1 MKKTIALLL
10 ALLLALSALLATAE
24 PEQELILGD
33 AGIEI
38 PEDESEGGIELEDEA
53 VAQEALMP
61 DELELDLP
69 EISDLLSNDL
79 TLSVDGLEVAADSA
93 AFAANDSADFEIEDG
108 VLVKYKG
115 AGGDVVIPGGVTS
128 IGKYAFFDC
137 QSLTKVIIPTGVTSI
152 GDCAFQCCPNLATV
166 SIPNTVVELRPGAF
180 SRTGLTSV
188 TVPGSVKSI
197 GGMAFRDCNEL
208 AEVTLEDGVTLIEY
222 WAFKDCP
229 KLQTVTIP
237 ASVTEMGR
245 DPFEGCPAT
254 MIIRG
259 TRNSGAQR
267 YADEYDYNFW
277 PLGEAMPEFEEIG
290 VTDGFTYRVHS
301 DGTATISKC
310 SLTGEVAIPASIDGH
325 KVVSLRSE
333 LFFSNDSITGVTVPA
348 TVSYFGTDPSD
359 NDWDF
364 VFSYCRDLQ
373 YINVESGNPTFCS
386 VDGVLYSKDKSRLI
400 NYPCAR
406 AGSSY
411 VVPDS
416 VTRLC
421 CTSFAAVENLQT
433 LYLGSKEAIWMGYT
447 FAYDGGLTVYYLKGG
462 RTEYKAESAISAGS
476 SHDADPDFWPT
487 YTGYEGD
494 AFYLDGQGEMHALV
508 TDAAVAATCTEA
520 GKTEGR
526 HCSICNKVF
535 KAQQQIPATGHTVVT
550 DPAVKAICTEAGKT
564 KGSHCSICGK
574 VIEAQKTI
582 PATGHTPV
590 IDPAVPATYTQTG
603 LTEGSHCAVCGEVL
617 VKQQV
622 VPKLTPTATPKPV
635 VSASPTARVTATPT
649 AKPTAEVTA
658 TPTAKPTAKVT
669 ATPTAKPT
677 ASPTA
682 DPTRVTLNK
691 TKATLVA
698 GAKLTLKAKLTPA
711 KAKTTLTWSS
721 SNKKVA
727 TVTQKGEVK
736 AIGEGTAVI
745 TVKTVGG
752 KKATCKITVPKAP
765 TKVTLSKTK
774 AMLVVGAKLTL
785 KAKLAPVKAK
795 TTLTWSSSNKK
806 VAMVSKNGVVKALK
820 AGTATITVRTANGK
834 KATCK
839 VTVPAAPTKVAFA
852 KKSYSVKAGKKITLK
867 TKLTPAKAKTTLTW
881 SSSNKKIATVTQKG
895 VVKGIRKGTVTITVK
910 TANGKKATV
919 KVTVK

>member
-1 MKKTIALLL
+1 MPNKYAKIALYWKMKIRHTKLRRDDTTMKKTIALLL

-33 AGIEI
+33 TGIEI

-93 AFAANDSADFEIEDG
+93 ALAANDSADFEIEDG
-108 VLVKYKG
+108 VLVKYNG

-128 IGKYAFFDC
+128 IGKSAFYGC

-166 SIPNTVVELRPGAF
+166 SIPNTVVELQPAAF
-180 SRTGLTSV
+180 SYTGLTSV

-197 GGMAFRDCNEL
+197 GREAFRNCNEL
-208 AEVTLEDGVTLIEY
+208 TEVTLEDGVTQIGAR
-222 WAFKDCP
+222 AFKDCS

-237 ASVTEMGR
+237 ASVTEMDY
-245 DPFEGCPAT
+245 DPFDGCPAT

-259 TRNSGAQR
+259 TRDSLAQR
-267 YADEYDYNFW
+267 YADGCDYRFW

-290 VTDGFTYRVHS
+290 EADGFTYKVHS
-301 DGTATISKC
+301 DGTATIIRC
-310 SLTGEVAIPASIDGH
+310 SLTGEVVIPGSIDGH
-325 KVVSLRSE
+325 KVVNLRSE
-333 LFFSNDSITGVTVPA
+333 LFYSNSSITGVTVPA

-359 NDWDF
+359 NDWDY

-386 VDGVLYSKDKSRLI
+386 VDGVLYNKDKSKLI

-416 VTRLC
+416 VTMLC

-433 LYLGSKEAIWMGYT
+433 LYLGSREATWMGYT
-447 FAYDGGLTVYYLKGG
+447 FWGDGPLTVYYLKGG
-462 RTEYKAESAISAGS
+462 RTENKAKSAISAGS

-526 HCSICNKVF
+526 HCSIC
-535 KAQQQIPATGHTVVT
+535 
-550 DPAVKAICTEAGKT
+550 
-564 KGSHCSICGK
+564 GK
-574 VIEAQKTI
+574 VIEAQQTI
-582 PATGHTPV
+582 PTTGHTPA

-635 VSASPTARVTATPT
+635 VSAT
-649 AKPTAEVTA
+649 
-658 TPTAKPTAKVT
+658 
-669 ATPTAKPT
+669 PT

-711 KAKTTLTWSS
+711 KAKTALTWSS

-736 AIGEGTAVI
+736 AIGEGTATI
-745 TVKTVGG
+745 TVK
-752 KKATCKITVPKAP
+752 
-765 TKVTLSKTK
+765 
-774 AMLVVGAKLTL
+774 
-785 KAKLAPVKAK
+785 
-795 TTLTWSSSNKK
+795 
-806 VAMVSKNGVVKALK
+806 
-820 AGTATITVRTANGK
+820 TANGK

-839 VTVPAAPTKVAFA
+839 VTVPKAPTKVAFA

>member
-1 MKKTIALLL
+1 MKKTVALLL

-33 AGIEI
+33 TGIEI

-93 AFAANDSADFEIEDG
+93 ALAANDSADFEIEDG

-128 IGKYAFFDC
+128 IGKSAFFGC

-152 GDCAFQCCPNLATV
+152 GNCAFQCCPNLATV
-166 SIPNTVVELRPGAF
+166 SIPNTVVELRVAAF

-197 GGMAFRDCNEL
+197 GWEAFRNCNEL
-208 AEVTLEDGVTLIEY
+208 TEVTLEDGVTQIGD
-222 WAFKDCP
+222 WAFMDCS
-229 KLQTVTIP
+229 KLQTLTIP
-237 ASVTEMGR
+237 ASVTEMGY
-245 DPFEGCPAT
+245 DPFDGCPAT

-259 TRNSGAQR
+259 KRDSLAQR

-290 VTDGFTYRVHS
+290 EADGFTYRVHS
-301 DGTATISKC
+301 DGTATIIRC
-310 SLTGEVAIPASIDGH
+310 SLTGDVAIPGSIDGH
-325 KVVSLRSE
+325 KVVNLKSE
-333 LFFSNDSITGVTVPA
+333 LFFNDASITGVTVPA
-348 TVSYFGTDPSD
+348 TVSYFGKDPSD
-359 NDWDF
+359 NDWDY

-386 VDGVLYSKDKSRLI
+386 VDGVLYSKDKSKLI

-416 VTRLC
+416 VTMLC

-433 LYLGSKEAIWMGYT
+433 LYLGSREATWMGYT
-447 FAYDGGLTVYYLKGG
+447 FWDDGPLTVYYLKGG
-462 RTEYKAESAISAGS
+462 RTENKAKSAISAGS
-476 SHDADPDFWPT
+476 SHDADPDYWPT

-494 AFYLDGQGEMHALV
+494 AFYLDEQGEMHALV

-520 GKTEGR
+520 GKTQGR
-526 HCSICNKVF
+526 HCSICGKVF
-535 KAQQQIPATGHTVVT
+535 TAQQEIPATGHTVVT
-550 DPAVKAICTEAGKT
+550 DPAVKATCTEAGMT
-564 KGSHCSICGK
+564 EGSHCSICGK

-582 PATGHTPV
+582 PATGHTAV
-590 IDPAVPATYTQTG
+590 TDPAVPATYTQTG

-649 AKPTAEVTA
+649 AKPTAS
-658 TPTAKPTAKVT
+658 PTAA
-669 ATPTAKPT
+669 
-677 ASPTA
+677 PTA

-727 TVTQKGEVK
+727 TVTQKGVVK
-736 AIGEGTAVI
+736 AIGKGTAVI
-745 TVKTVGG
+745 TVKTAGG
-752 KKATCKITVPKAP
+752 KKATCKITVPEAP

-774 AMLVVGAKLTL
+774 ATLVVGAKLTL
-785 KAKLAPVKAK
+785 KVKLAPAKAK

-806 VAMVSKNGVVKALK
+806 VAKVSKSGVVKALK
-820 AGTATITVRTANGK
+820 AGTATITVQTANGK

-839 VTVPAAPTKVAFA
+839 VTVPVAPTKVAFA

-867 TKLTPAKAKTTLTW
+867 TKLTPTKAKTILTW